1 MREIIHQPPA
11 NVYKRN
17 CQECLKLYHRGV
29 KISGIALPD
38 LHVQVVYFG
47 SRRFD
52 RAVRRQTTPL
62 PCWAL
67 QWNRTRTAT
76 IRFEGNLWRLGPDVM
91 SLAAP
96 RTVAAET
103 MRLGEEHTYLHFML
117 GPRYDRVES
126 QVLVLPAVGAIGR
139 LLEDLSDSYRRKD
152 RLDPQDEFG
161 VHALISL
168 VLREIPPSFW
178 PPPPVDA
185 RIRTTLG
192 VLDERFGD
200 NITNAQL
207 AREAG
212 LATSSFLRLFAQQVG
227 EPPHRYLMRRRLE
240 QASIM
245 LTQTSLPIDDIAAA
259 CGFCDRSYFSVC
271 FRRYYSR
278 GPATYRKSAAGKEID
293 RDRSSAFA
301 RP

>member
-1 MREIIHQPPA
+1 MNMPNRASPNHRRSGFARLAGLTTESGFLGVRMREIIHQPPA

-126 QVLVLPAVGAIGR
+126 QVLVLPAVGAIG
-139 LLEDLSDSYRRKD
+139 LY
-152 RLDPQDEFG
+152 DE
-161 VHALISL
+161 V
-168 VLREIPPSFW
+168 VRVP
-178 PPPPVDA
+178 
-185 RIRTTLG
+185 
-192 VLDERFGD
+192 
-200 NITNAQL
+200 
-207 AREAG
+207 
-212 LATSSFLRLFAQQVG
+212 LF
-227 EPPHRYLMRRRLE
+227 P
-240 QASIM
+240 
-245 LTQTSLPIDDIAAA
+245 
-259 CGFCDRSYFSVC
+259 
-271 FRRYYSR
+271 R
-278 GPATYRKSAAGKEID
+278 GRKSSW
-293 RDRSSAFA
+293 R
-301 RP
+301 